1 MSTALLLPPVDILAP
16 YIIAQGIGSLTAPA
30 DGSDWPLYTAHQP
43 DDSSVK
49 TNSACF
55 YDTPGVKDGRLM
67 AGSVISHYGMQL
79 RIRCDTYV
87 TGYAKAE
94 EVALAMDDIFNAPI
108 VIGANTYSIQNISRQ
123 SPVLPLGEEKGTKGR
138 QLFVVNFRA
147 TITRVLS

>member
-1 MSTALLLPPVDILAP
+1 MSVALLLPPVDILAP

-30 DGSDWPLYTAHQP
+30 AGSDWPLYTAYQP

-55 YDTPGVKDGRLM
+55 YDTPGIKDGRLM
-67 AGSVISHYGMQL
+67 AGSAITHYGMQL
-79 RIRCDTYV
+79 RIRCDTYT

-94 EVALAMDDIFNAPI
+94 EVAVAMDDIFNASQ
-108 VIGANTYSIQNISRQ
+108 VIGANTYTIQNISRQ
-123 SPVLPLGEEKGTKGR
+123 GPVIPLGVEKGTKGR

-147 TITRVLS
+147 TLTRIV